1 MKVSLSQI
9 KSWFKKG
16 MYPTES
22 QFANTFDSFWHKD
35 DTLPLSAIQNLMQ
48 ILNGKADAEA
58 EQYVQ
63 IVTDESDINNLSQKT
78 RLVIVQN
85 TGILYY
91 KTLIGFQKIST
102 NNVLNVEHL
111 DDLFGHTLD
120 QGIYNVLS
128 NVVLDVSQPELP
140 ESGGIERR
148 SLSAPVISRKKASTL
163 YVSMSGT
170 LTVQMTLIS
179 DDGIATCS
187 TVDGIQKWVWKK
199 WTELGGSVCDVT
211 KEDLATKQN
220 ITDETLH
227 TSTKTIVGAINEVL
241 AIKAPSSHSHTL
253 SDITDLSRLS
263 VYIETDGQD
272 EAYMNDPYY
281 VNQIVSKYGFKN
293 GDWTVGKNSGCLWVY
308 KDGSFTNLQVK
319 LANKQDATS
328 DTLNTTNKT
337 IVGAINEI
345 WGTLKELW
353 NRMTD
358 YLKGIYH
365 VTWEEL
371 KELRDTGKLVPGHR
385 YRITDYVTTV
395 ANDPE
400 ARSAGHPF
408 DLLVVATDVDTLSE
422 EARVIKSLRKDMT
435 PARFYSPS
443 MGAWFVR
450 DETNDG
456 IYNGEQLYAWRSAGE
471 YAFTKKLIPEDN
483 ADVFVAFD
491 TDGNGW
497 GTLYSIE
504 TLENFNEI
512 GEELGDVINSNE
524 YFADANL
531 NAWKVWYCL
540 DNDDTRYKWADT
552 ENGKGVIWRM
562 IDECGNDCPYD
573 FKNVQFKRYAILGIT
588 SSKLTEDAISY
599 LQSALCYDQNGGRCF
614 ATKDVYG
621 NWVPLDVDGTNY
633 EIDETLF
640 EWYYTFHSLSS
651 HDGETIMDS
660 YDMSTRPFK
669 ILDECIKYYKE
680 DDCGM
685 DSKDECHDNIIKPA
699 YQEYDQDDE
708 YFKGRLVLN
717 NIVFLNGL
725 SYCYYNDID
734 EYWEYC
740 SGYCYGN
747 VFGVEC
753 KNNTFGNYCYYNTFG
768 NDFWNNT
775 FGNNCYYNTF
785 GNNCCYNTF
794 GNYCS
799 YNTFGNNCCD
809 NTFGNYFQTN
819 TFGNNC
825 WGNTFGNNC
834 YDNTFGNY
842 CYYNTFGNYCSYNT
856 FGNDCYRNTF
866 GNNCYDNTFGNNC
879 WGNTFGNN
887 CCYNTFGNSF
897 QANTFGNNCWGNTFG
912 NDCYWNTFGNN
923 VRYLT
928 VHDGVQCVAVTG
940 GSNNSYVQYAQ
951 ILNGTRGQDSN
962 NRLQISFQ
970 SNVNYCQFAG
980 QNSSGI
986 LKIWVPADAA

>member
-227 TSTKTIVGAINEVL
+227 TSTKTIVGAINEV
-241 AIKAPSSHSHTL
+241 HTKTSNIEREIGNEDLL
-253 SDITDLSRLS
+253 SDHAQS
-263 VYIETDGQD
+263 VKGAIAEINTWRGNASQDIEHL
-272 EAYMNDPYY
+272 A
-281 VNQIVSKYGFKN
+281 
-293 GDWTVGKNSGCLWVY
+293 GDMTL
-308 KDGSFTNLQVK
+308 
-319 LANKQDATS
+319 KQDKVDDSLKTI
-328 DTLNTTNKT
+328 TKT
-337 IVGAINEI
+337 IVGAINEL
-345 WGTLKELW
+345 WDKLNELW
-353 NRMTD
+353 NKLAD
-358 YLKGIYH
+358 YLKGIQH
-365 VTWEEL
+365 VTHEQLVTLRNNAEL
-371 KELRDTGKLVPGHR
+371 KPGQC
-385 YRITDYVTTV
+385 YRITDYLTTV

-562 IDECGNDCPYD
+562 IDEWGNDCPYD

-621 NWVPLDVDGTNY
+621 NWVPLDVDGTSY

-753 KNNTFGNYCYYNTFG
+753 KNNTFGNDCYRNTFGNNCYYNTFGNGCSSNTFGNYCYYNTFGNNCWGNTFGNGCSSNTFGNSFQANTFGNYFQTNTFGNNCCYNTFGNNCCDNTFG

-775 FGNNCYYNTF
+775 FGNNCYD
-785 GNNCCYNTF
+785 NTF

-799 YNTFGNNCCD
+799 Y
-809 NTFGNYFQTN
+809 
-819 TFGNNC
+819 
-825 WGNTFGNNC
+825 
-834 YDNTFGNY
+834 
-842 CYYNTFGNYCSYNT
+842 
-856 FGNDCYRNTF
+856 
-866 GNNCYDNTFGNNC
+866 
-879 WGNTFGNN
+879 
-887 CCYNTFGNSF
+887 
-897 QANTFGNNCWGNTFG
+897 NTFG

>member
-48 ILNGKADAEA
+48 ILNDKASVSTLDSKAD
-58 EQYVQ
+58 
-63 IVTDESDINNLSQKT
+63 
-78 RLVIVQN
+78 
-85 TGILYY
+85 
-91 KTLIGFQKIST
+91 
-102 NNVLNVEHL
+102 LNHEHEGYL
-111 DDLFGHTLD
+111 
-120 QGIYNVLS
+120 
-128 NVVLDVSQPELP
+128 
-140 ESGGIERR
+140 R
-148 SLSAPVISRKKASTL
+148 
-163 YVSMSGT
+163 
-170 LTVQMTLIS
+170 
-179 DDGIATCS
+179 
-187 TVDGIQKWVWKK
+187 
-199 WTELGGSVCDVT
+199 
-211 KEDLATKQN
+211 KEDASLNTN
-220 ITDETLH
+220 
-227 TSTKTIVGAINEVL
+227 SRTIVGAINE
-241 AIKAPSSHSHTL
+241 
-253 SDITDLSRLS
+253 
-263 VYIETDGQD
+263 
-272 EAYMNDPYY
+272 
-281 VNQIVSKYGFKN
+281 
-293 GDWTVGKNSGCLWVY
+293 LW
-308 KDGSFTNLQVK
+308 DK
-319 LANKQDATS
+319 LN
-328 DTLNTTNKT
+328 
-337 IVGAINEI
+337 
-345 WGTLKELW
+345 ELW
-353 NRMTD
+353 NKLAD
-358 YLKGIYH
+358 YLKGIQH
-365 VTWEEL
+365 VTHEQLVTLRNNAEL
-371 KELRDTGKLVPGHR
+371 KPGQC
-385 YRITDYVTTV
+385 YRITDYLTTV

-512 GEELGDVINSNE
+512 GEDLGDVINSNE

-531 NAWKVWYCL
+531 NAWKIWYCL

-562 IDECGNDCPYD
+562 IDEWGNDCPYD

-621 NWVPLDVDGTNY
+621 NWVPVYVDGTSY

-660 YDMSTRPFK
+660 YDMSTHPFK

-734 EYWEYC
+734 EYWEYY

-753 KNNTFGNYCYYNTFG
+753 KNNTFGNGCGSNTFGNGCGSNTFGNNCYCNTFG

-775 FGNNCYYNTF
+775 FGNYCSYNTF
-785 GNNCCYNTF
+785 GNSF
-794 GNYCS
+794 QV
-799 YNTFGNNCCD
+799 NTFGNNCCD
-809 NTFGNYFQTN
+809 NTFGNY
-819 TFGNNC
+819 
-825 WGNTFGNNC
+825 C
-834 YDNTFGNY
+834 Y
-842 CYYNTFGNYCSYNT
+842 YNT
-856 FGNDCYRNTF
+856 FGNDCY
-866 GNNCYDNTFGNNC
+866 
-879 WGNTFGNN
+879 W
-887 CCYNTFGNSF
+887 
-897 QANTFGNNCWGNTFG
+897 NTFG
-912 NDCYWNTFGNN
+912 NDFWNNTFGNN

-986 LKIWVPADAA
+986 LKIWVPADTA

>member
-48 ILNGKADAEA
+48 VLNDKASVSTLDSKADLNHEH
-58 EQYVQ
+58 EGYLRLQD
-63 IVTDESDINNLSQKT
+63 IVGKQD
-78 RLVIVQN
+78 
-85 TGILYY
+85 
-91 KTLIGFQKIST
+91 
-102 NNVLNVEHL
+102 
-111 DDLFGHTLD
+111 
-120 QGIYNVLS
+120 
-128 NVVLDVSQPELP
+128 
-140 ESGGIERR
+140 
-148 SLSAPVISRKKASTL
+148 
-163 YVSMSGT
+163 
-170 LTVQMTLIS
+170 
-179 DDGIATCS
+179 
-187 TVDGIQKWVWKK
+187 
-199 WTELGGSVCDVT
+199 
-211 KEDLATKQN
+211 KEDASLNTN
-220 ITDETLH
+220 
-227 TSTKTIVGAINEVL
+227 SRTIVGAINE
-241 AIKAPSSHSHTL
+241 
-253 SDITDLSRLS
+253 
-263 VYIETDGQD
+263 
-272 EAYMNDPYY
+272 
-281 VNQIVSKYGFKN
+281 
-293 GDWTVGKNSGCLWVY
+293 LW
-308 KDGSFTNLQVK
+308 DK
-319 LANKQDATS
+319 LN
-328 DTLNTTNKT
+328 
-337 IVGAINEI
+337 
-345 WGTLKELW
+345 ELW
-353 NRMTD
+353 NKLAD
-358 YLKGIYH
+358 YLKGIQH
-365 VTWEEL
+365 VTHEQLVMLRNNAEL
-371 KELRDTGKLVPGHR
+371 KPGQC
-385 YRITDYVTTV
+385 YRITDYLTTV

-512 GEELGDVINSNE
+512 GEDLGDVINSNE

-531 NAWKVWYCL
+531 NAWRVWYCL

-562 IDECGNDCPYD
+562 IDEWGNDCPYD

-621 NWVPLDVDGTNY
+621 NWVPLDVDGTSY

-669 ILDECIKYYKE
+669 ILDECIKYYEE

-753 KNNTFGNYCYYNTFG
+753 KNNTFGN
-768 NDFWNNT
+768 
-775 FGNNCYYNTF
+775 
-785 GNNCCYNTF
+785 
-794 GNYCS
+794 
-799 YNTFGNNCCD
+799 
-809 NTFGNYFQTN
+809 
-819 TFGNNC
+819 
-825 WGNTFGNNC
+825 
-834 YDNTFGNY
+834 
-842 CYYNTFGNYCSYNT
+842 
-856 FGNDCYRNTF
+856 DCYRNTF
-866 GNNCYDNTFGNNC
+866 GNGCG
-879 WGNTFGNN
+879 
-887 CCYNTFGNSF
+887 S
-897 QANTFGNNCWGNTFG
+897 
-912 NDCYWNTFGNN
+912 NTFGNN

-928 VHDGVQCVAVTG
+928 VHNGVQCVAVTG

-951 ILNGTRGQDSN
+951 ILNGTHGQDSN

-986 LKIWVPADAA
+986 LKIWVPADTA

>member
-91 KTLIGFQKIST
+91 KTLVGFQKIST

-111 DDLFGHTLD
+111 DDLFGYTLD

-128 NVVLDVSQPELP
+128 NVVLDVSQPEIP
-140 ESGGIERR
+140 ESGGIERM

-199 WTELGGSVCDVT
+199 WAELGGSVCDVT
-211 KEDLATKQN
+211 KEDLATKQDKVDDSLKT
-220 ITDETLH
+220 I
-227 TSTKTIVGAINEVL
+227 TKTIVGAINE
-241 AIKAPSSHSHTL
+241 
-253 SDITDLSRLS
+253 
-263 VYIETDGQD
+263 
-272 EAYMNDPYY
+272 
-281 VNQIVSKYGFKN
+281 
-293 GDWTVGKNSGCLWVY
+293 LW
-308 KDGSFTNLQVK
+308 DK
-319 LANKQDATS
+319 LN
-328 DTLNTTNKT
+328 
-337 IVGAINEI
+337 
-345 WGTLKELW
+345 ELW
-353 NRMTD
+353 NKLAD
-358 YLKGIYH
+358 YLKGIQH
-365 VTWEEL
+365 VTHEQLVTLRNNAEL
-371 KELRDTGKLVPGHR
+371 KPGQC
-385 YRITDYVTTV
+385 YRITDYLTIV

-562 IDECGNDCPYD
+562 IDEWGNDCPYD

-621 NWVPLDVDGTNY
+621 NWVPLDVDGTSY

-669 ILDECIKYYKE
+669 ILDECIKYYS
-680 DDCGM
+680 GM

-717 NIVFLNGL
+717 NIVFLNGF

-753 KNNTFGNYCYYNTFG
+753 KNNTFGNGCSS
-768 NDFWNNT
+768 
-775 FGNNCYYNTF
+775 NTF

-799 YNTFGNNCCD
+799 YNTFGN
-809 NTFGNYFQTN
+809 
-819 TFGNNC
+819 
-825 WGNTFGNNC
+825 
-834 YDNTFGNY
+834 Y
-842 CYYNTFGNYCSYNT
+842 CYYNTFGNNCC
-856 FGNDCYRNTF
+856 DNTF

-879 WGNTFGNN
+879 YYNTFGNGCGSNTFGNDCYWNTFGNNCWGNTFGN
-887 CCYNTFGNSF
+887 YFQTNTFGNSF
-897 QANTFGNNCWGNTFG
+897 QANTFGNDCYRNTFG
-912 NDCYWNTFGNN
+912 NDFWNNTFGNN

>member
-199 WTELGGSVCDVT
+199 WAELGGSVCDVT
-211 KEDLATKQN
+211 KEDLATKQDKVDDSLKT
-220 ITDETLH
+220 I
-227 TSTKTIVGAINEVL
+227 TKTIVGAINE
-241 AIKAPSSHSHTL
+241 
-253 SDITDLSRLS
+253 
-263 VYIETDGQD
+263 
-272 EAYMNDPYY
+272 
-281 VNQIVSKYGFKN
+281 
-293 GDWTVGKNSGCLWVY
+293 LW
-308 KDGSFTNLQVK
+308 DK
-319 LANKQDATS
+319 LN
-328 DTLNTTNKT
+328 
-337 IVGAINEI
+337 
-345 WGTLKELW
+345 ELW
-353 NRMTD
+353 NKLAD
-358 YLKGIYH
+358 YLKGIQH
-365 VTWEEL
+365 VTHEQLVTLRNNAEL
-371 KELRDTGKLVPGHR
+371 KPGQC
-385 YRITDYVTTV
+385 YRITDYLTIV

-562 IDECGNDCPYD
+562 IDEWGNDCPYD

-621 NWVPLDVDGTNY
+621 NWVPLDVDGTSY

-717 NIVFLNGL
+717 NIVFLNGF

-753 KNNTFGNYCYYNTFG
+753 KNNTFGNGCSS
-768 NDFWNNT
+768 
-775 FGNNCYYNTF
+775 
-785 GNNCCYNTF
+785 NTF

-799 YNTFGNNCCD
+799 YNTFGNYC
-809 NTFGNYFQTN
+809 YY
-819 TFGNNC
+819 
-825 WGNTFGNNC
+825 NTFGNNC
-834 YDNTFGNY
+834 YD
-842 CYYNTFGNYCSYNT
+842 NT

-866 GNNCYDNTFGNNC
+866 GNNC
-879 WGNTFGNN
+879 
-887 CCYNTFGNSF
+887 CY
-897 QANTFGNNCWGNTFG
+897 
-912 NDCYWNTFGNN
+912 NTFGNN

>member
-1 MKVSLSQI
+1 MDLLTI
-9 KSWFKKG
+9 ITWFQKG
-16 MYPTES
+16 CKPTAK
-22 QFANTFDSFWHKD
+22 QFEAVFRSFFHKD
-35 DTLPLSAIQNLMQ
+35 DKIPQSSIDGLPA
-48 ILNGKADAEA
+48 A
-58 EQYVQ
+58 
-63 IVTDESDINNLSQKT
+63 
-78 RLVIVQN
+78 
-85 TGILYY
+85 
-91 KTLIGFQKIST
+91 
-102 NNVLNVEHL
+102 
-111 DDLFGHTLD
+111 
-120 QGIYNVLS
+120 
-128 NVVLDVSQPELP
+128 
-140 ESGGIERR
+140 
-148 SLSAPVISRKKASTL
+148 
-163 YVSMSGT
+163 
-170 LTVQMTLIS
+170 
-179 DDGIATCS
+179 
-187 TVDGIQKWVWKK
+187 
-199 WTELGGSVCDVT
+199 
-211 KEDLATKQN
+211 LA
-220 ITDETLH
+220 
-227 TSTKTIVGAINEVL
+227 A
-241 AIKAPSSHSHTL
+241 KAPASHTHTL

-272 EAYMNDPYY
+272 EAYMNEPYY

-308 KDGSFTNLQVK
+308 MDGSFTNLQVK

-337 IVGAINEI
+337 IVGAINEL
-345 WGTLKELW
+345 WDKLNELW
-353 NRMTD
+353 NKLAD
-358 YLKGIYH
+358 YLKGIQH
-365 VTWEEL
+365 VTHEQLVTLRNNAEL
-371 KELRDTGKLVPGHR
+371 KPGQC
-385 YRITDYVTTV
+385 YRITDYLTTV

-512 GEELGDVINSNE
+512 GEDLGDVINSNE

-562 IDECGNDCPYD
+562 IDEWGNDCPYD

-621 NWVPLDVDGTNY
+621 NWVPVDVDGTSY

-753 KNNTFGNYCYYNTFG
+753 KNNTFGNSCY
-768 NDFWNNT
+768 
-775 FGNNCYYNTF
+775 
-785 GNNCCYNTF
+785 
-794 GNYCS
+794 S
-799 YNTFGNNCCD
+799 
-809 NTFGNYFQTN
+809 
-819 TFGNNC
+819 
-825 WGNTFGNNC
+825 
-834 YDNTFGNY
+834 
-842 CYYNTFGNYCSYNT
+842 
-856 FGNDCYRNTF
+856 NTF

-879 WGNTFGNN
+879 DSNVFGNW
-887 CCYNTFGNSF
+887 CY
-897 QANTFGNNCWGNTFG
+897 
-912 NDCYWNTFGNN
+912 YNTFGNN

-986 LKIWVPADAA
+986 LKIWVPADTA

>member
-48 ILNGKADAEA
+48 ILNDKASVSTLDSKADLNHEH
-58 EQYVQ
+58 EGYLRLQD
-63 IVTDESDINNLSQKT
+63 IVGKQD
-78 RLVIVQN
+78 
-85 TGILYY
+85 
-91 KTLIGFQKIST
+91 
-102 NNVLNVEHL
+102 
-111 DDLFGHTLD
+111 
-120 QGIYNVLS
+120 
-128 NVVLDVSQPELP
+128 
-140 ESGGIERR
+140 
-148 SLSAPVISRKKASTL
+148 
-163 YVSMSGT
+163 
-170 LTVQMTLIS
+170 
-179 DDGIATCS
+179 
-187 TVDGIQKWVWKK
+187 
-199 WTELGGSVCDVT
+199 
-211 KEDLATKQN
+211 KEDASLNTN
-220 ITDETLH
+220 
-227 TSTKTIVGAINEVL
+227 SRTIVGAINE
-241 AIKAPSSHSHTL
+241 
-253 SDITDLSRLS
+253 
-263 VYIETDGQD
+263 
-272 EAYMNDPYY
+272 
-281 VNQIVSKYGFKN
+281 
-293 GDWTVGKNSGCLWVY
+293 LW
-308 KDGSFTNLQVK
+308 DK
-319 LANKQDATS
+319 LN
-328 DTLNTTNKT
+328 
-337 IVGAINEI
+337 
-345 WGTLKELW
+345 ELW
-353 NRMTD
+353 NKLAD
-358 YLKGIYH
+358 YLKGIQH
-365 VTWEEL
+365 VTHEQLVTLRNNAEL
-371 KELRDTGKLVPGHR
+371 KPGQC
-385 YRITDYVTTV
+385 YRITDYLTTV

-512 GEELGDVINSNE
+512 GEDLGDVINSNE

-562 IDECGNDCPYD
+562 IDEWGNDCPYD

-621 NWVPLDVDGTNY
+621 NWVPLDVDGTSY

-669 ILDECIKYYKE
+669 ILDECIKYYEE

-753 KNNTFGNYCYYNTFG
+753 KNNTFGNYCSYNTFGNNCWGNTFGNYFQTNTFGNNCYDNTFGNNCYYNTFG

-775 FGNNCYYNTF
+775 FGNGCGSNTF
-785 GNNCCYNTF
+785 GNGCGSNTF
-794 GNYCS
+794 GNDCCW
-799 YNTFGNNCCD
+799 NTFGND
-809 NTFGNYFQTN
+809 
-819 TFGNNC
+819 
-825 WGNTFGNNC
+825 C
-834 YDNTFGNY
+834 YW
-842 CYYNTFGNYCSYNT
+842 NT

-866 GNNCYDNTFGNNC
+866 GNYCYNNTFGNNC
-879 WGNTFGNN
+879 FD
-887 CCYNTFGNSF
+887 NTFGNSF
-897 QANTFGNNCWGNTFG
+897 QV
-912 NDCYWNTFGNN
+912 NTFGNN

-928 VHDGVQCVAVTG
+928 VHNGVQCVAVTG

-951 ILNGTRGQDSN
+951 ILNGTHGQDSN

>member
-48 ILNGKADAEA
+48 ILNDKASVSTLDSKAD
-58 EQYVQ
+58 
-63 IVTDESDINNLSQKT
+63 
-78 RLVIVQN
+78 
-85 TGILYY
+85 
-91 KTLIGFQKIST
+91 
-102 NNVLNVEHL
+102 LNHEHEGYL
-111 DDLFGHTLD
+111 
-120 QGIYNVLS
+120 
-128 NVVLDVSQPELP
+128 
-140 ESGGIERR
+140 R
-148 SLSAPVISRKKASTL
+148 
-163 YVSMSGT
+163 
-170 LTVQMTLIS
+170 
-179 DDGIATCS
+179 
-187 TVDGIQKWVWKK
+187 
-199 WTELGGSVCDVT
+199 
-211 KEDLATKQN
+211 KEDASLNTN
-220 ITDETLH
+220 
-227 TSTKTIVGAINEVL
+227 SRTIVGAINE
-241 AIKAPSSHSHTL
+241 
-253 SDITDLSRLS
+253 
-263 VYIETDGQD
+263 
-272 EAYMNDPYY
+272 
-281 VNQIVSKYGFKN
+281 
-293 GDWTVGKNSGCLWVY
+293 LW
-308 KDGSFTNLQVK
+308 DK
-319 LANKQDATS
+319 LN
-328 DTLNTTNKT
+328 
-337 IVGAINEI
+337 
-345 WGTLKELW
+345 ELW
-353 NRMTD
+353 NKLAD

-385 YRITDYVTTV
+385 YRITDYVTTI

-483 ADVFVAFD
+483 ADIFVAFD

-562 IDECGNDCPYD
+562 IDEWGNDCPYD

-621 NWVPLDVDGTNY
+621 NWVPLDVDGTSY

-734 EYWEYC
+734 EYWEYR

-753 KNNTFGNYCYYNTFG
+753 KNNTFGN
-768 NDFWNNT
+768 DFWNNT
-775 FGNNCYYNTF
+775 FGNN
-785 GNNCCYNTF
+785 
-794 GNYCS
+794 
-799 YNTFGNNCCD
+799 
-809 NTFGNYFQTN
+809 FQV
-819 TFGNNC
+819 
-825 WGNTFGNNC
+825 
-834 YDNTFGNY
+834 
-842 CYYNTFGNYCSYNT
+842 
-856 FGNDCYRNTF
+856 
-866 GNNCYDNTFGNNC
+866 
-879 WGNTFGNN
+879 
-887 CCYNTFGNSF
+887 
-897 QANTFGNNCWGNTFG
+897 
-912 NDCYWNTFGNN
+912 NTFGNN

-928 VHDGVQCVAVTG
+928 VHNGVQCVAVTG

-986 LKIWVPADAA
+986 LKIWVPADTA

>member
-48 ILNGKADAEA
+48 ILNDKASVSTLDSKADLNHEH
-58 EQYVQ
+58 EGYLRLQD
-63 IVTDESDINNLSQKT
+63 IVGKQD
-78 RLVIVQN
+78 
-85 TGILYY
+85 
-91 KTLIGFQKIST
+91 
-102 NNVLNVEHL
+102 
-111 DDLFGHTLD
+111 
-120 QGIYNVLS
+120 
-128 NVVLDVSQPELP
+128 
-140 ESGGIERR
+140 
-148 SLSAPVISRKKASTL
+148 
-163 YVSMSGT
+163 
-170 LTVQMTLIS
+170 
-179 DDGIATCS
+179 
-187 TVDGIQKWVWKK
+187 
-199 WTELGGSVCDVT
+199 
-211 KEDLATKQN
+211 KEDASLNTN
-220 ITDETLH
+220 
-227 TSTKTIVGAINEVL
+227 SRTIVGAINE
-241 AIKAPSSHSHTL
+241 
-253 SDITDLSRLS
+253 
-263 VYIETDGQD
+263 
-272 EAYMNDPYY
+272 
-281 VNQIVSKYGFKN
+281 
-293 GDWTVGKNSGCLWVY
+293 LW
-308 KDGSFTNLQVK
+308 DK
-319 LANKQDATS
+319 LN
-328 DTLNTTNKT
+328 
-337 IVGAINEI
+337 
-345 WGTLKELW
+345 ELW
-353 NRMTD
+353 NKLAD
-358 YLKGIYH
+358 YLKGIQH
-365 VTWEEL
+365 VTHEQLVTLRNNAEL
-371 KELRDTGKLVPGHR
+371 KPGQC
-385 YRITDYVTTV
+385 YRITDYLTTV

-562 IDECGNDCPYD
+562 IDEWGNDCPYD

-588 SSKLTEDAISY
+588 SSKLTEDAISC

-621 NWVPLDVDGTNY
+621 NWVPLDVDGTSY

-669 ILDECIKYYKE
+669 ILDECIKYYEE

-708 YFKGRLVLN
+708 YFKGRLFLN

-753 KNNTFGNYCYYNTFG
+753 KNNTFGNNCWGNTFG
-768 NDFWNNT
+768 NYFQTNTFGNGCGSITFGNSFQANT
-775 FGNNCYYNTF
+775 FGNNCYNNTF
-785 GNNCCYNTF
+785 GNDCCWNTF

-809 NTFGNYFQTN
+809 NTFGN
-819 TFGNNC
+819 
-825 WGNTFGNNC
+825 
-834 YDNTFGNY
+834 
-842 CYYNTFGNYCSYNT
+842 
-856 FGNDCYRNTF
+856 
-866 GNNCYDNTFGNNC
+866 
-879 WGNTFGNN
+879 
-887 CCYNTFGNSF
+887 
-897 QANTFGNNCWGNTFG
+897 
-912 NDCYWNTFGNN
+912 N

-928 VHDGVQCVAVTG
+928 VHNGVQCVAVTG

-951 ILNGTRGQDSN
+951 ILNGTHGQDSN

-986 LKIWVPADAA
+986 LKIWVPADTA